1 MEKKYISIG
10 KETLAYLDEG
20 QGDVVLMVHGNM
32 SSSVHYG
39 PLIDRIK
46 DKYRCVAVDLRG
58 FGDSSY
64 NERFD
69 TLEELADDVALFI
82 DALELGSVYL
92 IGWSNGG
99 GVSLKLCAK
108 YTEKIN
114 KFFDIEGAG
123 LKGYPLY
130 KK

>member
-10 KETLAYLDEG
+10 KETIAYLDEG

-32 SSSVHYG
+32 SSSVHYE
-39 PLIDRIK
+39 PLITRIK
-46 DKYRCVAVDLRG
+46 DKYRCVALDLRG

-82 DALELGSVYL
+82 DALGLGSVYL
-92 IGWSNGG
+92 VGW
-99 GVSLKLCAK
+99 
-108 YTEKIN
+108 
-114 KFFDIEGAG
+114 
-123 LKGYPLY
+123 
-130 KK
+130 